1 MLLAVLAR
9 AVAEEEARSSAAIK
23 AGILLNVAEF
33 VEWPT
38 NAFAD
43 TTAPIVLGVLGKD
56 PFGPDLDKL
65 QGRKIDGRT
74 IEIRRF
80 KGSLEF
86 RGEETPGRRQEGLA
100 EKRSKK
106 ARELKACHILFIS
119 SSEKDFLEAILKSI
133 KDSSVLTV
141 GELPEFTRQGGVVG
155 FAGSG
160 AKVLLEINLD
170 AATEARLKISSK
182 LLSLSRVIG
191 GREVE

>member
-1 MLLAVLAR
+1 
-9 AVAEEEARSSAAIK
+9 
-23 AGILLNVAEF
+23 
-33 VEWPT
+33 
-38 NAFAD
+38 
-43 TTAPIVLGVLGKD
+43 
-56 PFGPDLDKL
+56 
-65 QGRKIDGRT
+65 
-74 IEIRRF
+74 
-80 KGSLEF
+80 
-86 RGEETPGRRQEGLA
+86 
-100 EKRSKK
+100 
-106 ARELKACHILFIS
+106 
-119 SSEKDFLEAILKSI
+119 LKSI